1 MPWLV
6 SEAYWEC
13 FRLEVQLGAVHI
25 KLMFKAMT
33 RGKSLVGEFRW
44 RKEMVRRTGMER
56 L

>member
-1 MPWLV
+1 M
-6 SEAYWEC
+6 
-13 FRLEVQLGAVHI
+13 LEVQLGAVHI

-33 RGKSLVGEFRW
+33 RGKSLNLVGEFSW